1 MVFNGFVLTRKET
14 GMNFLVYLAWDILG
28 NFEMS
33 MKNVPVMVEIIHLIL
48 LYFCLQVCLDILR
61 LCLKELFEFRFM
73 QTDPNWS
80 NFFYN
85 PTTGQVCW
93 A

>member
-1 MVFNGFVLTRKET
+1 M
-14 GMNFLVYLAWDILG
+14 LG

-33 MKNVPVMVEIIHLIL
+33 MKNVPVMVKIIHLIL

-85 PTTGQVCW
+85 PTTGQVC
-93 A
+93 

>member
-1 MVFNGFVLTRKET
+1 MCLTSASVAFQLCL
-14 GMNFLVYLAWDILG
+14 NIL
-28 NFEMS
+28 
-33 MKNVPVMVEIIHLIL
+33 K
-48 LYFCLQVCLDILR
+48 

-85 PTTGQVCW
+85 PVTEKVCPRNI
-93 A
+93 ARIFSDLKGKRMAAY

>member
-1 MVFNGFVLTRKET
+1 MVK
-14 GMNFLVYLAWDILG
+14 
-28 NFEMS
+28 
-33 MKNVPVMVEIIHLIL
+33 IIHLIL

-85 PTTGQVCW
+85 PTTGQVC
-93 A
+93 